1 MITYNNT
8 LIEYFK
14 ANDTEFKRYV
24 NEKFQESNRASF
36 IGFIDNFFYNL
47 GLMSTNIVPIENGKW
62 EAYYVL
68 GHDNMFTNEVETIN
82 ATDGPIK
89 RKDAEEKLAAKI
101 IELLAFLDVSEVKN
115 RINLKHHVK

>member
-14 ANDTEFKRYV
+14 KNDTEFKRYV

-36 IGFIDNFFYNL
+36 IGFLDNFFYKL
-47 GLMSTNIVPIENGKW
+47 GLISTNIVPIEQSKW

-68 GHDNMFTNEVETIN
+68 GNESMFTKESKSITVTKK
-82 ATDGPIK
+82 PML
-89 RKDAEEKLAAKI
+89 RKEAEIILSKNI
-101 IELLAFLDVSEVKN
+101 IELLDFVDIREVNK
-115 RINLKHHVK
+115 RITN